1 MEGSLKELAGY
12 RLKRAEE
19 MLEAS
24 KENLKN
30 GTPHSRYFSDDL
42 GVPNFLIK
50 TQNKCLPCRETYCI
64 IQI

>member
-12 RLKRAEE
+12 RIKRAEE

-30 GTPHSRYFSDDL
+30 GTPHSRYFSDEL
-42 GVPNFLIK
+42 GVPNFLLKYRTNVCYI
-50 TQNKCLPCRETYCI
+50 EWHMV
-64 IQI
+64 